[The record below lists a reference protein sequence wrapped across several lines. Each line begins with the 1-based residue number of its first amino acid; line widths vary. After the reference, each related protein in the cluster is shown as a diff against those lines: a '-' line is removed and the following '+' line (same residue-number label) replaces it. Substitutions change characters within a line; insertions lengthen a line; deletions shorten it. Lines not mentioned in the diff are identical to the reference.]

1 MIQQGLKIQ
10 EVPVKYRNK
19 YFGKSK
25 ISDNWKMVFPVGF
38 KILETLFRLINNH
51 KKENLKVILGLLIFI
66 QCNNKTIGIE
76 SNMNKI
82 WDLKTSWIVSPTQG
96 VSLNTDKTILI
107 DVRSSTKRFIS
118 PLKNSIYLDWIEFSL
133 DTKPDRG
140 KLKNKED
147 ILTILNNK
155 NINRDNTL
163 LIIGD
168 PLDGWGE
175 EGRIVWMFRE
185 IDFNNSYIID
195 GGKKYW
201 DLAMEVPNS
210 KKNPP
215 LKPNKTNVSSY
226 NISALELKEKLNSPN
241 LVVLDT
247 REKREYEGNTPY
259 GETRGGHIPNSKW
272 FYFKDLFDTRGFIK
286 EKQNVESM
294 LSSISVLPS
303 SSIVTYCTGG
313 VRSAMVTAILVSY
326 GIQSRNYSGSMWEWS
341 ALKQE
346 DGFLLSK

>member
-10 EVPVKYRNK
+10 EVPVKYRNR

-25 ISDNWKMVFPVGF
+25 ISGNWKMVLPIGL
-38 KILETLFRLINNH
+38 KILETLFRMINNH

-96 VSLNTDKTILI
+96 VSLYSDKTILI
-107 DVRSSTKRFIS
+107 DVRSSTKRFTS

-140 KLKNKED
+140 KLKNKGD
-147 ILTILNNK
+147 ILTILSNK
-155 NINRDNTL
+155 NINRDNIL

-185 IDFNNSYIID
+185 IDFINSYIID

-215 LKPNKTNVSSY
+215 LKPNKTKGSSFD
-226 NISALELKEKLNSPN
+226 IQALELKEKLDSPN

-247 REKREYEGNTPY
+247 REKREYEGSTPY

-272 FYFKDLFDTRGFIK
+272 FYFKDLFDSKGFIK
-286 EKQNVESM
+286 EKQNIESM